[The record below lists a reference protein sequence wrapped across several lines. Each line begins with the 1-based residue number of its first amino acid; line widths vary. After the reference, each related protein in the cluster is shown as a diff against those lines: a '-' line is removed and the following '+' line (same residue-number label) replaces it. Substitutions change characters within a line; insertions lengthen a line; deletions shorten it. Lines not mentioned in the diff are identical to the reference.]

1 MNKMAY
7 LSLACALLLVAGGL
21 YYFFREEP
29 ALPDNTPAI
38 EQTTPQTAANLT
50 FAGSSIIEEKNGK
63 KTWELNAEN
72 IEADAAGNLVY
83 LKKLTGTFYQEKG
96 GKVELVAQEGILDTK
111 THDITLQGDV
121 KATSS
126 EGAVFT
132 APQGRYEE
140 QTKTFYGTG
149 GITLTRGD
157 TIITGDQI
165 TADTA
170 MEKVKVQGNA
180 KVLAGGKNQ

>member
-1 MNKMAY
+1 MNKTAY
-7 LSLACALLLVAGGL
+7 LSLACALLLVIGGL

-29 ALPDNTPAI
+29 MLPENTPAI
-38 EQTTPQTAANLT
+38 EQTTAQPAANLT

-63 KTWELNAEN
+63 KVWELNAES
-72 IEADAAGNLVY
+72 IEADTAGKLVY
-83 LKKLTGTFYQEKG
+83 LKKITGTFYQEKG
-96 GKVELVAQEGILDTK
+96 GKVDIVAQEGALDTK
-111 THDITLQGDV
+111 THDITLQGDI

-126 EGAVFT
+126 DGAVFT

-157 TIITGDQI
+157 TIITGDKI
-165 TADTA
+165 DADTA
-170 MEKVKVQGNA
+170 LEKVKVQGNA
-180 KVLAGGKNQ
+180 KVVTGGKN

>member
-1 MNKMAY
+1 MNKTAY
-7 LSLACALLLVAGGL
+7 LSLACVLLLLTGGL

-29 ALPDNTPAI
+29 VLPDNTPTI
-38 EQTTPQTAANLT
+38 EQTKPQSTANLT

-63 KTWELNAEN
+63 KAWELNAET
-72 IEADAAGNLVY
+72 IEADAGGKLVY
-83 LKKLTGTFYQEKG
+83 LKKLKGTFYQEKG
-96 GKVELVAQEGILDTK
+96 GKVELVAQEGVLDTK
-111 THDITLQGDV
+111 THNITLQGDV

-126 EGAVFT
+126 DGAVFT
-132 APQGRYEE
+132 APQGLYVE

-157 TIITGDQI
+157 TIITGDKI
-165 TADTA
+165 DADTA

-180 KVLAGGKNQ
+180 KVVTGGKN

>member
-1 MNKMAY
+1 MNKTAY
-7 LSLACALLLVAGGL
+7 LSLACALLLVIGGF

-29 ALPDNTPAI
+29 VLPENTPAI
-38 EQTTPQTAANLT
+38 EPTTAQPAANLT

-63 KTWELNAEN
+63 KVWEMNAES
-72 IEADAAGNLVY
+72 IEADAGGNLVY
-83 LKKLTGTFYQEKG
+83 LKKLKGTFYQEKG
-96 GKVELVAQEGILDTK
+96 GTVDIIAQDGILDTK
-111 THDITLQGDV
+111 THDITLQGDM

-126 EGAVFT
+126 DGVVFT
-132 APQGRYEE
+132 APQGRYVE
-140 QTKTFYGTG
+140 QTKTFSGTG

-165 TADTA
+165 DADTT

-180 KVLAGGKNQ
+180 KVVTGGQN